1 MLHTKM
7 KTKWILC
14 FALILLANSCQNI
27 SIEDTKQHS
36 SEEEMPL
43 ATVDLNCALN
53 IDETKWNLNTRATA
67 SESSATRIAV
77 KIFDSS
83 NQEVTSITQQKTDEN
98 FGSIRELRLSPGSYT
113 IVAVAHKASSTES
126 EAPKIT
132 SPTSATIPETVLDD
146 VYACVTPLVIE
157 EGNYGKKTVNMTLNL
172 CVTSVRVHLEDE
184 LPSTVKKLQLTVNA
198 GQAAFTSLVFNPTTS
213 LAVADASYTRTYS
226 VENLV
231 GNKIQFRS
239 KAMFNV
245 YPKTASIAVKALGEN
260 DVVLY
265 SRQYDGIQLN
275 RAKERHIYTY
285 LFSEGVDSDMSFE
298 EWGDDEPITI
308 E

>member
-14 FALILLANSCQNI
+14 FALIILANSCQNI

-36 SEEEMPL
+36 SDEETPL

-83 NQEVTSITQQKTDEN
+83 NNEVISLQQTKTDKN
-98 FGSIRELRLSPGSYT
+98 FGSVTGMRLSPGSYT
-113 IVAVAHKASSTES
+113 IVAAAHKASSTES
-126 EAPKIT
+126 EAPAIT
-132 SPTSATIPETVLDD
+132 SPTSVTIPESVLDD
-146 VYACVTPLVIE
+146 VYACVTTLVIE
-157 EGNYGKKTVNMTLNL
+157 DGNYERKTVNMTLNL
-172 CVTSVRVHLEDE
+172 CVTAVRVYIQDK
-184 LPSTVKKLQLTVNA
+184 LPATVKKLQLTANA

-226 VENLV
+226 VENHV
-231 GNKIQFRS
+231 GKKINFCS

-275 RAKERHIYTY
+275 RAKERHINTY

>member
-36 SEEEMPL
+36 SDEETPL
-43 ATVDLNCALN
+43 ATVDLNCTLN

-67 SESSATRIAV
+67 AESSATRIAV

-83 NQEVTSITQQKTDEN
+83 NQEVKSITQQKTDEN
-98 FGSIRELRLSPGSYT
+98 FGSIRKLRLSPGSYT

-126 EAPKIT
+126 EAPSIT
-132 SPTSATIPETVLDD
+132 SPTSASIPETELDD
-146 VYACVTPLVIE
+146 VYASVTPLEIKVGE
-157 EGNYGKKTVNMTLNL
+157 YGRKTVNMTLNL
-172 CVTSVRVHLEDE
+172 CVTAVRVYIQEK
-184 LPSTVKKLQLTVNA
+184 LPATVKKLQLTANA
-198 GQAAFTSLVFNPTTS
+198 GQAAFTSLVFNPSTS

-226 VENLV
+226 VENFAGKNINLAT
-231 GNKIQFRS
+231 
-239 KAMFNV
+239 KAMLNV
-245 YPKTASIAVKALGEN
+245 YPKVVNISLKALDGNGDE
-260 DVVLY
+260 LY
-265 SRQYDGIQLN
+265 SRQFENIQLN
-275 RAKERHIYTY
+275 RAKERRINTY

-298 EWGDDEPITI
+298 EWGNEEPITI

>member
-1 MLHTKM
+1 MLHTKI

-14 FALILLANSCQNI
+14 FALIILANSCQNI

-98 FGSIRELRLSPGSYT
+98 FGSIRKLRLSPGSYT
-113 IVAVAHKASSTES
+113 IVAVAHKASSIES
-126 EAPKIT
+126 EAPQIT

-172 CVTSVRVHLEDE
+172 CVTSVRVYLKDE
-184 LPSTVKKLQLTVNA
+184 LPSTVKKLQLTANA

-231 GNKIQFRS
+231 GKKINFCS

-275 RAKERHIYTY
+275 RAKERHINTY

-298 EWGDDEPITI
+298 EWGDEEPITI

>member
-1 MLHTKM
+1 MLHTKI

-14 FALILLANSCQNI
+14 FALIILANSCQNI

-67 SESSATRIAV
+67 AESSATRIAV
-77 KIFDSS
+77 KIFNSS
-83 NQEVTSITQQKTDEN
+83 NQEVKSITQQKTDEN

-126 EAPKIT
+126 EAPEIT

-157 EGNYGKKTVNMTLNL
+157 EGNYGRKTVNMTLNL
-172 CVTSVRVHLEDE
+172 CVTSVRVYLEDE
-184 LPSTVKKLQLTVNA
+184 LPSTVKKLQLTANA

-231 GNKIQFRS
+231 GKKINFCS
-239 KAMFNV
+239 KAMLNV
-245 YPKTASIAVKALGEN
+245 YPKVVNISLKALDGNGDE
-260 DVVLY
+260 LY
-265 SRQYDGIQLN
+265 SRQFENIQLN
-275 RAKERHIYTY
+275 RAKERHINTY

-298 EWGDDEPITI
+298 EWGNEEPITI